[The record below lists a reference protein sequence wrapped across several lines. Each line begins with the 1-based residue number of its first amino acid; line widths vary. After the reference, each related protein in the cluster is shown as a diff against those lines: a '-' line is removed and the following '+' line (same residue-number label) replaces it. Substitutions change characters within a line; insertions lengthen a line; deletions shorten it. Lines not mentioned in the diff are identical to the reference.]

1 MLRAGFTKMVR
12 SLGLG
17 RRPGHQPDLIF
28 DIGMHNGDDSAYYL
42 GLGFRVV
49 AVEANPVHVRA
60 ARRRFKREIRA
71 RRLTIVSLG
80 IAATRGVL
88 PFYVNPDID
97 VWSSFESS
105 WAGRLPEQHLT
116 TRLVRTITAEDLI
129 ERFGVPHYAKIDVE
143 GMDHIVVQHLINC
156 GARPRFISFELSFSQ
171 PNLPTLEVLLAA
183 AYSRFKIVS
192 QVEVPNRLQR
202 AGHWPGGEWK
212 FRFGS
217 SGPFGDDA
225 DGEWLDAAQTRSML
239 TDLPDGFFNWHDLHA
254 ALA

>member
-1 MLRAGFTKMVR
+1 MLRAGFANIVR

-17 RRPGHQPDLIF
+17 RRPGYQPDLIF

-49 AVEANPVHVRA
+49 AVEANPTHVRA

-88 PFYVNPDID
+88 PFHVNPDVD
-97 VWSSFESS
+97 HWSSFERSS
-105 WAGRLPEQHLT
+105 AGRLPEHQLT
-116 TRLVRTITAEDLI
+116 TRLVRTITAGDLI
-129 ERFGVPHYAKIDVE
+129 KRFGVPHYAKIDVE
-143 GMDHIVVQHLINC
+143 GLDHTVVQNLIDC

-171 PNLPTLEVLLAA
+171 PNLATLEVLLAA
-183 AYSRFKIVS
+183 GYSRFKIVS
-192 QVEVPNRLQR
+192 QVEVPDHPRR
-202 AGHWPGGEWK
+202 AGHWSGGEWN
-212 FRFGS
+212 FQLGS

-225 DGEWLDAAQTRSML
+225 NGEWVDAAQIRSML
-239 TDLPDGFFNWHDLHA
+239 ADLPDGFFNWHDLHA